1 MSLFS
6 KRNDNSSKKV
16 ETVNEVPMVVS
27 TKSVQEDLYLDSLAA
42 VREKPVIISTKLRVV
57 EKTMLLTAAF
67 EYSCY
72 ILFADYK
79 YDTFEYQNINRAYT
93 LTKSFEFFKNVD
105 KQVKK
110 VYAIVEKDKTYDV
123 EIQKDG
129 LYVNSEKKVTLDR
142 IVSING
148 IKI

>member
-1 MSLFS
+1 MSLFG

-16 ETVNEVPMVVS
+16 ETVDNVPTKSTQEVPVIVS
-27 TKSVQEDLYLDSLAA
+27 
-42 VREKPVIISTKLRVV
+42 PVIVSTKLRVV
-57 EKTMLLTAAF
+57 EKTMLLSTQF
-67 EYSCY
+67 GFGVKDYYYSCY

-79 YDTFEYQNINRAYT
+79 YNTFEYRNLSNYSQAEADAHKT
-93 LTKSFEFFKNVD
+93 VE

-123 EIQKDG
+123 EIQKNG
-129 LYVNSEKKVTLDR
+129 LYVNSTKTLTLDR